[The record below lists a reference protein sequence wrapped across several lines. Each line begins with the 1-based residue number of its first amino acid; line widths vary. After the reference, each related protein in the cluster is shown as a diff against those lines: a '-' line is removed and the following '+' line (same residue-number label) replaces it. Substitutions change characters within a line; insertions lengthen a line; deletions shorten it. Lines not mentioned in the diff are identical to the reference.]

1 MERLKPSPGVRSL
14 FSKNMKRSD
23 IISALVIGEIIA
35 VFSIFILKTWGKFF
49 DLAWFLLIVLPLLAL
64 FALYITHLLGR
75 KFPAIFQFGKF
86 ASVGLAN
93 FGVDLGILNIL
104 MLISGIAGGVF
115 YSLFKGISFIVATI
129 HSYFWNKF
137 WTFRKK
143 ETKEMGKESLQ
154 FFVVSLI
161 GLVINVSAA
170 SLVVNLIGV
179 QWGFSAE
186 IWGSMGAVAGSIAG
200 LTWNFLGYKFIVFK
214 K

>member
-1 MERLKPSPGVRSL
+1 
-14 FSKNMKRSD
+14 MKRSD
-23 IISALVIGEIIA
+23 IISALVIGEIVA
-35 VFSIFILKTWGKFF
+35 VFLIFVLKNLGYFF
-49 DLAWFLLIVLPLLAL
+49 NSLWLSLVVLPILAL
-64 FALYITHLLGR
+64 LALYITYLLGR

-93 FGVDLGILNIL
+93 FGVDLGILNVL
-104 MLISGIAGGVF
+104 MLISGIAGGVA
-115 YSLFKGISFIVATI
+115 YSVFKGISFIVATI

-161 GLVINVSAA
+161 GLVINVGVA

-179 QWGFSAE
+179 QWGLSAA
-186 IWGSMGAVAGSIAG
+186 IWGSLGAVAGSISG
-200 LTWNFLGYKFIVFK
+200 LGLEVHSV
-214 K
+214 

>member
-1 MERLKPSPGVRSL
+1 MKPSLEVKSL

-23 IISALVIGEIIA
+23 IISALVIGEIVA
-35 VFSIFILKTWGKFF
+35 VFLIFVLKNLGYFF
-49 DLAWFLLIVLPLLAL
+49 NSLWLSLVVLPILAL
-64 FALYITHLLGR
+64 LALYITYLLGR

-104 MLISGIAGGVF
+104 MLISGTAGGVA
-115 YSLFKGISFIVATI
+115 YSFFKGISFIVATI

-137 WTFRKK
+137 WTFRKT

-161 GLVINVSAA
+161 GLVINVGVA

-179 QWGFSAE
+179 QWGLSAA
-186 IWGSMGAVAGSIAG
+186 IWGSLGAVAGSISG
-200 LTWNFLGYKFIVFK
+200 LAWNFLGYKFIVFK